1 MKKILLIA
9 TTVSLLFASCSNDD
23 VIGRGMGDEST
34 SEIGF
39 RTLMDK
45 NTRASITDQTNLTS
59 LTVTAWWD
67 KSGVTPSAPVYGDTD
82 KGVYLFNAYNLAR
95 GEAGNWDY
103 SPKSY
108 WPAEGKGKV
117 DFFAYSP
124 ASSVNLTK
132 GIEDYTGLAIEYT
145 VPEIKKEIVVG
156 TKLQEDFLVT
166 KLMEQEETSNGGVVA
181 LNFKHAL
188 SRVKFLAKKGNPDI
202 TYLIKEVSLVNLA
215 SQAKLT
221 YANVPT
227 ENPLTTNGNVVR
239 WSDQNLK
246 TTYTADM
253 GESPVILP
261 YDIADK
267 DKAYSILGDINA
279 IMVMPQTTTLLPD
292 SRLEPDATDKE
303 FAIAVSYKA
312 YNGTYYYAG
321 TPTTWK
327 TKYLAVKALEN
338 ATGDG
343 ITFEFGKQY
352 NFFLTFG
359 EEVGDE
365 ITFSVAT
372 SDWTDSAP
380 QYVPEPTDYTDY
392 IWNFLRT
399 GVAITPTLPTDGSA
413 ITKADLLAVTKI
425 GVSASASDMDFTGL
439 EYFENLKELSLTN
452 VKGGADL
459 DASKNAKLTT
469 VKLFAE
475 ISLGTVNLSN
485 TALTK
490 LYKDQDRGGA
500 KFQNLDLSNTR
511 IEQIGYEDDKI
522 NLYYT
527 NVTDTLNLSNCGLDK
542 IDRMPETAEFPEVLN
557 LSNNALTSLD
567 FSKATTVDKPKDLN
581 LSNNLL
587 TEVILPK
594 RTYGDVNL
602 SNNNFKTL
610 EIEGSTFSNLDVS
623 NNAALTA
630 LTTIET
636 VVTGKLNA
644 SGNTALMNINL
655 GKDKIASPTKYLTG
669 TLDISDSKGLNK
681 IVLTEGYNITTLIVW
696 DSCTKTKYTSIVT
709 LGAGSGNNATITN
722 VKTKNGTVLVP

>member
-1 MKKILLIA
+1 
-9 TTVSLLFASCSNDD
+9 
-23 VIGRGMGDEST
+23 
-34 SEIGF
+34 
-39 RTLMDK
+39 
-45 NTRASITDQTNLTS
+45 
-59 LTVTAWWD
+59 
-67 KSGVTPSAPVYGDTD
+67 
-82 KGVYLFNAYNLAR
+82 
-95 GEAGNWDY
+95 
-103 SPKSY
+103 
-108 WPAEGKGKV
+108 
-117 DFFAYSP
+117 
-124 ASSVNLTK
+124 
-132 GIEDYTGLAIEYT
+132 
-145 VPEIKKEIVVG
+145 
-156 TKLQEDFLVT
+156 
-166 KLMEQEETSNGGVVA
+166 
-181 LNFKHAL
+181 
-188 SRVKFLAKKGNPDI
+188 
-202 TYLIKEVSLVNLA
+202 
-215 SQAKLT
+215 
-221 YANVPT
+221 
-227 ENPLTTNGNVVR
+227 
-239 WSDQNLK
+239 
-246 TTYTADM
+246 
-253 GESPVILP
+253 
-261 YDIADK
+261 
-267 DKAYSILGDINA
+267 
-279 IMVMPQTTTLLPD
+279 MV
-292 SRLEPDATDKE
+292 
-303 FAIAVSYKA
+303 
-312 YNGTYYYAG
+312 
-321 TPTTWK
+321 
-327 TKYLAVKALEN
+327 
-338 ATGDG
+338 
-343 ITFEFGKQY
+343 
-352 NFFLTFG
+352 
-359 EEVGDE
+359 
-365 ITFSVAT
+365 
-372 SDWTDSAP
+372 
-380 QYVPEPTDYTDY
+380 
-392 IWNFLRT
+392 
-399 GVAITPTLPTDGSA
+399 
-413 ITKADLLAVTKI
+413 AVTKI